1 MNKST
6 TELMF
11 SSKTN
16 EWATPMSFYNKLA
29 SEFYFTLVPCCTPET
44 AKCETFYTEQDDGLA
59 QSWEGHTVFMN
70 PPYGRGI
77 KDWIKKAYEESL
89 KPNTKVVALIPSR
102 TDTKY
107 WHAYCMKAKSIRFIK
122 GRLKFG
128 NSKNAAPFPSAV
140 VVFDGD
146 NTPTISA
153 MSAN

>member
-1 MNKST
+1 MNKAT

-29 SEFYFTLVPCCTPET
+29 SEFNFTLDPCCTPET